1 MSILL
6 NENNK
11 KYVMDWESPSN
22 ILKVMEFEPTT
33 WNAQSQQYDYALIN
47 TYTFGGGAVSPVWGA
62 WFDTTTQY
70 TTANTVTPMYCD
82 SITNQ
87 SGILKKFGSNFEVQ
101 TSGWYN
107 VQFSAQ
113 LDQTSGAG
121 EHIYIWLRKNGVD
134 VPNSASEV
142 ALQGTVAETIPSWNW
157 FIDLND
163 GDYIQIM
170 YYVTDAS
177 VHIKAVAAT
186 ALKPAIPSVILTMN
200 KIANL

>member
-1 MSILL
+1 MSVLL
-6 NENNK
+6 TEDNK

-22 ILKVMEFEPTT
+22 ALKVMEFEPTT
-33 WNAQSQQYDYALIN
+33 WNAQSQQYNYSLIN

-62 WFDTTTQY
+62 WFDTTTQ
-70 TTANTVTPMYCD
+70 TTTVNTPTPMYCD
-82 SITNQ
+82 STTNQ

-101 TSGWYN
+101 QSGWYN

-113 LDQTSGAG
+113 LDQASGAG
-121 EHIYIWLRKNGVD
+121 HRIYIWLNKNGVN

-142 ALQGTVAETIPSWNW
+142 AIQGTTAELIVSWNW
-157 FIDLND
+157 FIDLNAE
-163 GDYIQIM
+163 DYIRIM
-170 YYVTDAS
+170 YYVDNAN
-177 VHIKAVAAT
+177 VQIKAQSAD

>member
-1 MSILL
+1 MSVLL
-6 NENNK
+6 KEDNK
-11 KYVMDWESPSN
+11 KYVIDWESPSSE
-22 ILKVMEFEPTT
+22 LKVMEFEPTT
-33 WNAQSQQYDYALIN
+33 WNAQSQQYDYSLIN
-47 TYTFGGGAVSPVWGA
+47 TYTFGGGAISPVWGS
-62 WFDTTTQY
+62 WYDTTTQY
-70 TTANTVTPMYCD
+70 TTADTPTPMYFD
-82 SITNQ
+82 SIVNQ

-113 LDQTSGAG
+113 LDQDAGSGQ
-121 EHIYIWLRKNGVD
+121 HIFIWLRKNGVD
-134 VPNSASEV
+134 VPNTAGEV
-142 ALQGTVAETIPSWNW
+142 AVQGTTAESIPSWNY

-170 YYVTDAS
+170 YLVTDAGT
-177 VHIKAVAAT
+177 HLKAQAAD